1 MNLNLINLKPTEWS
15 KDDWRDAYEQ
25 YCKAN
30 MFGPKTKREYY
41 DMVLERHKRMEE
53 NNKPFPQEL
62 LKKWSD
68 GRKAAKAW
76 AQKRGC
82 DLNGR
87 MLSEVRAETENRDI
101 REIAERAEEMGI
113 ESIQRLD
120 DLDERINQARIK
132 RMKR

>member
-1 MNLNLINLKPTEWS
+1 MNLDIINKHPSQWDKAT
-15 KDDWRDAYEQ
+15 WRDAYAD

-62 LKKWSD
+62 LKKWSN
-68 GRKAAKAW
+68 GRKAAREW
-76 AQKRGC
+76 ARKRGC